1 MLYPAAP
8 STPLGGLREQ
18 QAAGRGTPTPC
29 GVSWVAS
36 NATFAQ
42 AGFGRL
48 GLFSGGGLQVH
59 ADSLRSELTLRKS
72 ARHPAY
78 PIEMMGF
85 FTGETHAEQ

>member
-59 ADSLRSELTLRKS
+59 ADSLRSELTRRKS